1 MVGTCT
7 RTNSITY
14 RRHLKIRRHA
24 ASRNPRRVGGDEVV
38 RSPSPKIAE
47 GARKDAARRGR
58 AAPWCMV
65 LLLLPL
71 TAPAGV
77 SFAEPLIEE
86 HEFLTVEL
94 GHGPTRLDTVVV
106 KQEQARRLPIAL
118 ITHGTPR
125 DGDERV
131 TRTADTMLPQAR
143 DLAHRG
149 WLAVAVARRGFG
161 RSEGGFV
168 EGYDCRDPDYGR
180 ALRTAAADL
189 WAALGAIAARP
200 DADSSRVIGVGASV
214 GGAAM
219 LTLAAEHPA
228 GLLAVVNISGG
239 TGAYASGKNC
249 SEDRLVD
256 HFTQIGGAVRIPTIW
271 FYAANDSYFA
281 PALVQR
287 ILTGFTAASGVA
299 EFHGFG
305 PLISDGHE
313 LWGAPDGRKRWLP
326 ALDHFLRAHRLPSW
340 DMAAAQSLSARLSPA
355 ARRVFADYLQTGSE
369 KAFAVA
375 PSGFV
380 GYWSGADTAAEAR
393 ARAIREC
400 QKAGGAN
407 CSVAMEDFAAV
418 SSQRTR

>member
-1 MVGTCT
+1 M
-7 RTNSITY
+7 RTSF
-14 RRHLKIRRHA
+14 LF
-24 ASRNPRRVGGDEVV
+24 
-38 RSPSPKIAE
+38 
-47 GARKDAARRGR
+47 
-58 AAPWCMV
+58 
-65 LLLLPL
+65 LLLML

-77 SFAEPLIEE
+77 SFAEALIEE

-94 GHGPTRLDTVVV
+94 GHRPMRLETVVV
-106 KQEQARRLPIAL
+106 KQERGGRLPIAL

-125 DGDERV
+125 DGDERA
-131 TRTADTMLPQAR
+131 TRTADSMLPQAR
-143 DLAHRG
+143 DMAHRG

-189 WAALGAIAARP
+189 WAALRAIAARP
-200 DADSSRVIGVGASV
+200 DADASRVIGVGASV

-228 GLLAVVNISGG
+228 GLLAVVDISGG
-239 TGAYASGKNC
+239 TGAYASGRNC
-249 SEDRLVD
+249 SDDRLAD

-281 PALVQR
+281 PGLVRR
-287 ILTGFTAASGVA
+287 ILNGFTAAGGVA
-299 EFHGFG
+299 EFYEFG
-305 PLISDGHE
+305 PLMSDGHE

-326 ALDHFLRAHRLPSW
+326 ALDRFLRAHHLPSW
-340 DMAAAQSLSARLSPA
+340 DRAPAQSLSARLSPA
-355 ARRVFADYLQTGSE
+355 ARHVLEDYLEAGSE

-380 GYWSGADTAAEAR
+380 GYWSGANSAAEAR
-393 ARAIREC
+393 ANAIREC
-400 QKAGGAN
+400 QKVGGAN
-407 CSVAMEDFAAV
+407 CAIAMENFAAV
-418 SSQRTR
+418 SSPRTR